1 VDIAQAS
8 GDAEGVSFACWK
20 EHVMSK
26 MPLQFVLLA
35 GSVLACTGCGY
46 NPYPTPKPVVTP
58 GIDPPIVV
66 QRAMYETSV
75 KGEQPVSVVGPTT
88 ALMPVERPLAPI
100 LKPYEQWTEQEAA
113 ADALGRIGA
122 PAIPY
127 LQQALRSGDPAA
139 KKQAAEVLARM
150 GSDARPAVD
159 DLVALLD
166 DPDPEVRKVAVRTLG
181 RIGPEAAA
189 AVPALMQS
197 LIHQQ
202 PAPPPASGQ
211 ELLPS
216 APPPRLLPQN

>member
-1 VDIAQAS
+1 
-8 GDAEGVSFACWK
+8 
-20 EHVMSK
+20 M
-26 MPLQFVLLA
+26 LLA
-35 GSVLACTGCGY
+35 GAAAVVSGCY

-58 GIDPPIVV
+58 GIDPSMMV
-66 QRAMYETSV
+66 QRATFETSV
-75 KGEQPVSVVGPTT
+75 HGEPVSATT
-88 ALMPVERPLAPI
+88 PATAFMSAESHLAPI

-127 LQQALRSGDPAA
+127 LQQALRTGDAQA

-150 GSDARPAVD
+150 GSDAKPAVN

-166 DPDPEVRKVAVRTLG
+166 DPDPEVRKTAVRTLG

-189 AVPALMQS
+189 AIPALMQS

-202 PAPPPASGQ
+202 PAPPLPG

-216 APPPRLLPQN
+216 APPAPQPPRLLPQK

>member
-1 VDIAQAS
+1 MESSLKFWFAGVTVVLTCGVALVLS
-8 GDAEGVSFACWK
+8 GCYS
-20 EHVMSK
+20 S
-26 MPLQFVLLA
+26 
-35 GSVLACTGCGY
+35 
-46 NPYPTPKPVVTP
+46 NPTPKPVVTP

-66 QRAMYETSV
+66 QRAMYETDSR
-75 KGEQPVSVVGPTT
+75 GSPVSVVAPT
-88 ALMPVERPLAPI
+88 AAVMPAERQLAPI
-100 LKPYEQWTEQEAA
+100 LKPYDQWTEQEAA

-127 LQQALRSGDPAA
+127 LQQALRTGDSQA
-139 KKQAAEVLARM
+139 KRQAAEVLARM
-150 GSDARPAVD
+150 GSDASPAVN

-166 DPDPEVRKVAVRTLG
+166 DPDPEVRKTAVRTLG

-189 AVPALMQS
+189 AIPALMQS

-202 PAPPPASGQ
+202 PAPPPAG

>member
-1 VDIAQAS
+1 MLK
-8 GDAEGVSFACWK
+8 GVSFACWK
-20 EHVMSK
+20 EHAMRK
-26 MPLQFVLLA
+26 MPLRFVLLA
-35 GSVLACTGCGY
+35 GSVLACMGCGY
-46 NPYPTPKPVVTP
+46 DPYPKPKPVVTP
-58 GIDPPIVV
+58 GIGPSMVA
-66 QRAMYETSV
+66 QRAMYETSIN
-75 KGEQPVSVVGPTT
+75 GEPLGVVTPST
-88 ALMPVERPLAPI
+88 ALMPVERATSPI
-100 LKPYEQWTEQEAA
+100 LKPYEKWTEQEAA
-113 ADALGRIGA
+113 ADALGRIGS

-150 GSDARPAVD
+150 GSDAKPAVD

>member
-1 VDIAQAS
+1 M
-8 GDAEGVSFACWK
+8 K
-20 EHVMSK
+20 L
-26 MPLQFVLLA
+26 MPLQFVVLTGSLLA
-35 GSVLACTGCGY
+35 CAGCY
-46 NPYPTPKPVVTP
+46 SPYPTPKPVVTP
-58 GIDPPIVV
+58 GIDPPIVA
-66 QRAMYETSV
+66 QRALYETSIH
-75 KGEQPVSVVGPTT
+75 GEPVAVVAPTT
-88 ALMPVERPLAPI
+88 AFRPVEPTTSPI
-100 LKPYEQWTEQEAA
+100 LKPYDQWTEQEAA

-150 GSDARPAVD
+150 GSDAKPAVNE
-159 DLVALLD
+159 LVALLD

-202 PAPPPASGQ
+202 PAPPPANGQ